1 MIRLRPDA
9 HECAHGV
16 TGSTPNPLTQRQTWP
31 ELPILFVSGYA
42 DELLSNDDLRN
53 LGAAFLEKPF
63 TPAACSFEVDRLL
76 RADASIA
83 SA

>member
-1 MIRLRPDA
+1 
-9 HECAHGV
+9 
-16 TGSTPNPLTQRQTWP
+16 
-31 ELPILFVSGYA
+31 LPILFVSGYA

-63 TPAACSFEVDRLL
+63 TPAACRFEVDRLL